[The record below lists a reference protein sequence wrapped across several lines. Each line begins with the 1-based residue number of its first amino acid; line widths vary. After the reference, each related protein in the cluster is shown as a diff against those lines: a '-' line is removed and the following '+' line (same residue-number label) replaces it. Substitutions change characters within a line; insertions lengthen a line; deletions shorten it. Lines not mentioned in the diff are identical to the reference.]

1 MADPAPTLTADS
13 FKILHVE
20 DDLGDAQLLRALI
33 PKSSTPDIH
42 LHHVDRLHEALRF
55 LGKHSVDLIFLD
67 VELPDAVAIKFDVVA
82 LRRCSRA
89 PIILMTGMNRDSVSS
104 ALDRHPSL
112 GYENKNMLTTERLTA
127 LVEKHAA
134 KPAETRTDQPVRN
147 DALQLENLL
156 NSISD
161 AVIVIDENA
170 KAHWANDAG
179 WTLLEQDWIDDLK
192 NALSQRGA
200 MPSGLVVDIANRS
213 GGTSTRYEAKIDP
226 FRGVDTDHLM
236 IVTLRRLRD

>member
-1 MADPAPTLTADS
+1 MADPALTLTGDS

-55 LGKHSVDLIFLD
+55 LRQHSVDMIFLD

-89 PIILMTGMNRDSVSS
+89 PIILMTGMDRDSVAS
-104 ALDRHPSL
+104 ALERHPSL
-112 GYENKNMLTTERLTA
+112 GYENKNTLTTDRLMA
-127 LVEKHAA
+127 LVEKHAGKSAATKADPSA
-134 KPAETRTDQPVRN
+134 KD

-170 KAHWANDAG
+170 KAHWANDSG
-179 WTLLEQDWIDDLK
+179 WALLEHDWIDDLK
-192 NALSQRGA
+192 QAMSQHGA
-200 MPSGLVVDIANRS
+200 MPSGLVVDIANQT